1 MRFRP
6 RSDDDV
12 VITGAGI
19 VSPVGHTLDAL
30 ARAVFEGQPAPV
42 DPPREDCEGPVARC
56 AGGTRGPSCRVS
68 TWVAPSASRS
78 SRSSPPAVA
87 LADAGFARGRFT
99 PERVGVITGLVRGP
113 GVASEKFFDEILRST
128 TSPALGRFM
137 LRMGRFSVASA
148 AAHALKLL
156 GPTATYSEGTTAGLH
171 ALCHAVETLRQDEEI
186 DALVVVSAD
195 ELSPLGLRLE
205 ADAGRSLRAPGGM
218 RLHDPASTGSMAGEG
233 AVALVLERAGAA
245 TRRGAVLR
253 SDRRLWTFRSARR
266 IEHGL
271 GVGRSRAGGL
281 ARGGD
286 VGRRA

>member
-1 MRFRP
+1 MRPRFRAEHPAPQPIETVLCNCVAFGGANAAIVVGKPRRRARFRP

-42 DPPREDCEGPVARC
+42 DPPREDCEGPVAGVR
-56 AGGTRGPSCRVS
+56 GGIRGPSLPGVDMGRAERV
-68 TWVAPSASRS
+68 TQFAIVAAGR
-78 SRSSPPAVA
+78 A
-87 LADAGFARGRFT
+87 LADAGLAQGRFT
-99 PERVGVITGLVRGP
+99 PERVGVITGLARGP

-171 ALCHAVETLRQDEEI
+171 ALCHAVETL
-186 DALVVVSAD
+186 A
-195 ELSPLGLRLE
+195 
-205 ADAGRSLRAPGGM
+205 AGR
-218 RLHDPASTGSMAGEG
+218 
-233 AVALVLERAGAA
+233 
-245 TRRGAVLR
+245 
-253 SDRRLWTFRSARR
+253 
-266 IEHGL
+266 
-271 GVGRSRAGGL
+271 
-281 ARGGD
+281 GD
-286 VGRRA
+286 